1 MKIPKEF
8 SPQHS
13 FAARLTLW
21 VVLTTMVIFII
32 LTIIV
37 TNISTSAMMEMSTQ
51 DSQSRMELANEKVNS
66 TFMGVEIAID
76 NVIPEVESTLN
87 SPDNIYPILK
97 KLLELNPSIIGS
109 TVAFEPNYY
118 PSKGEFFAPYA
129 YKDFN
134 YNVLTK
140 QLGTKDYQY
149 HYMDWYQIPKLLNKR
164 YWSEPYYDK
173 GGGEQ
178 MMTTFSCPLYDK
190 DNKMYAIITADVS
203 LDWLSDMIKQ
213 SDLEF
218 NEWLLRS
225 HQNEEDIE
233 TDENFLYK
241 HAYTFIIGR
250 SGTYIAHPAKERILN
265 ETYFVNSFETA
276 DSLDEN
282 IGYEMLEGK
291 TGTGRIDRDGTEFV
305 MIYAPIERTGWS
317 MCTVIP
323 AKVIYR
329 MAIIVGIIIIGTM
342 LLGLIILYIICRT
355 TLKRITR
362 PLARFSRSANE
373 IAQGNFNAPLPEIKT
388 KDEMKELY
396 DSFKMM
402 QTSLTDRIEELKV
415 ANESKGRIEGE
426 LQTAR
431 SIQMSM
437 IPKIFPAYPERTDM
451 DIFAKL
457 TPAKEVGG
465 DLYDFF
471 IRNEKLYLCI
481 GDVSGKGVPASLLMA
496 VTRSLFRTV
505 SNHESDPAK
514 IAALINDAMSE
525 DNVEIMFVTL
535 LIAVL
540 DLPTG
545 LMRYC
550 NAGHCAPLILDTE
563 AHLLPIIANLPIGL
577 APQFKF
583 EGQQVVIKPDTTIF
597 LYTDGITEAENPEH
611 ELFDDERLMKV
622 AKKCVE
628 ENIILPDDIVNEI
641 EQSIHQFVKDAEQSD
656 DQTMM
661 AVRYTKKEE
670 AARLKRSITLPNDI
684 ETIPQLSEFIEGVG
698 EELEMDMSLV
708 MSLNLA
714 IEEAVVNVMEYA
726 YPPGTEGT
734 VTIEAVA
741 NENRL
746 KIIISDNGI
755 PFDPTKKEK
764 VDTTLSAEERPIG
777 GLGIHLVR
785 EIMDSVNYEYRDHKN
800 ILTLRKKLKN

>member
-1 MKIPKEF
+1 MKIPKKY
-8 SPQHS
+8 SLQHS
-13 FAARLTLW
+13 FSARLTLW
-21 VVLTTMVIFII
+21 VVLTTMAIFII

-51 DSQSRMELANEKVNS
+51 SSQSRMELANEKVNS

-76 NVIPEVESTLN
+76 NVIPEIESVLDT
-87 SPDNIYPILK
+87 PDKIYPALT
-97 KLLELNPSIIGS
+97 KLLELNPSIVGS
-109 TVAFEPNYY
+109 TVAFEPYYY
-118 PSKGEFFAPYA
+118 PSKGEFFSPYA
-129 YKDFN
+129 FKGVDSTIF
-134 YNVLTK
+134 TK

-203 LDWLSDMIKQ
+203 LDWLSEMIKK

-218 NEWLLRS
+218 NEWLLREQ
-225 HQNEEDIE
+225 QNIEDI
-233 TDENFLYK
+233 DKDDRFLYK

-265 ETYFVNSFETA
+265 ETFFVNSFETP
-276 DSLDEN
+276 DSTDEKM
-282 IGYEMLEGK
+282 GYDMLEGK
-291 TGTGRIDRDGTEFV
+291 SGIQTINRDGTEYV
-305 MIYAPIERTGWS
+305 MIYAPIKRTGWS
-317 MCTVIP
+317 MATAIP
-323 AKVIYR
+323 AKVIYH
-329 MAIIVGIIIIGTM
+329 MAIIVGLIIMGCM
-342 LLGLIILYIICRT
+342 LLGLIILYFICRT
-355 TLKRITR
+355 TLKRITS

-373 IAQGNFNAPLPEIKT
+373 IANGNFNAPLPEITT

-402 QTSLTDRIEELKV
+402 QSSLTDRIEELKA
-415 ANESKGRIEGE
+415 ANEQKGRIEGE

-437 IPKIFPAYPERTDM
+437 IPKIFPAYPERKDM

-505 SNHESDPAK
+505 SNHESNPAK
-514 IAALINDAMSE
+514 IAILINDTMAE
-525 DNVEIMFVTL
+525 DNVENMFVTL
-535 LIAVL
+535 FIAVL

-545 LMRYC
+545 QMRYC
-550 NAGHCAPLILDTE
+550 NAGHCAPVVIDTE
-563 AHLLPIIANLPIGL
+563 ANLLPVIPNIPIGL
-577 APQFKF
+577 LPQFKYV
-583 EGQQVVIKPDTTIF
+583 GQEVKIKPDTTVF
-597 LYTDGITEAENPEH
+597 LYTDGVTEAENINH
-611 ELFDDERLMKV
+611 YLFDEDRMMEV
-622 AKKCVE
+622 ARTCLQE
-628 ENIILPDDIVNEI
+628 DHLQPDVLVNEM
-641 EQSIHQFVKDAEQSD
+641 EESIRKFVKDAEQSD

-661 AVRYTKKEE
+661 AIRYTKKEE
-670 AARLKRSITLPNDI
+670 AARLQRHLTLPNNI
-684 ETIPQLSEFIEGVG
+684 ETIPQLGEFIDGVG
-698 EELEMDMSLV
+698 EELGMDMSLV

-726 YPPGTEGT
+726 YPPGVKGT
-734 VTIEAVA
+734 VDIDVIA
-741 NENRL
+741 NDYRL
-746 KIIISDNGI
+746 KIIISDGGI

-785 EIMDSVNYEYRDHKN
+785 EIMDSVNYEYKDRKN
-800 ILTLRKKLKN
+800 ILTLRKNLQN

>member
-1 MKIPKEF
+1 MKIPKKY

-13 FAARLTLW
+13 FSARLTLW
-21 VVLTTMVIFII
+21 VVLTTMAIFII
-32 LTIIV
+32 LTIII

-51 DSQSRMELANEKVNS
+51 ASQSRMEIANEKVNS

-76 NVIPEVESTLN
+76 NIIPEVETVLN
-87 SPDNIYPILK
+87 TPDQIYPILK
-97 KLLELNPSIIGS
+97 KLLELNPAIIGS
-109 TVAFEPNYY
+109 AVAFEPNYY
-118 PSKGEFFAPYA
+118 PSKGEFFSPYA
-129 YKDFN
+129 YKDIDSTI
-134 YNVLTK
+134 LTK

-149 HYMDWYQIPKLLNKR
+149 HYMDWYQIPKLLNKK

-178 MMTTFSCPLYDK
+178 MMTTYSCPLYDK
-190 DNKMYAIITADVS
+190 DNKMYAIMTADVS
-203 LDWLSDMIKQ
+203 LEWLTEMMKQ

-218 NEWLLRS
+218 NQWLLRS
-225 HQNEEDIE
+225 QQNEDDIN

-250 SGTYIAHPAKERILN
+250 SGTYISHPSKERILN
-265 ETYFVNSFETA
+265 ETYFVNSFMTP
-276 DSLDEN
+276 DSTDEK

-291 TGTGRIDRDGTEFV
+291 SGISEINRDGTDFV
-305 MIYAPIERTGWS
+305 MIYAPIKRTGWS
-317 MCTVIP
+317 MATAIP
-323 AKVIYR
+323 AKVIYH
-329 MAIIVGIIIIGTM
+329 MALIVGLIIIATM
-342 LLGLIILYIICRT
+342 LLGLIILYIVCRT
-355 TLKRITR
+355 TLKHVTS

-373 IAQGNFNAPLPEIKT
+373 IAQGNFNAPLPEITT

-402 QTSLTDRIEELKV
+402 QNSLTDRIEELKV
-415 ANESKGRIEGE
+415 ANEQKGRIEGE

-471 IRNEKLYLCI
+471 IRNEKLYLCV

-514 IAALINDAMSE
+514 IVTLINDAMSE

-535 LIAVL
+535 FIAVL

-550 NAGHCAPLILDTE
+550 NAGHCAPVIIDTE

-577 APQFKF
+577 ASQFKF
-583 EGQQVVIKPDTTIF
+583 EGQSVTIKPDTTIF
-597 LYTDGITEAENPEH
+597 LYTDGVTEAENKSH
-611 ELFDDERLMKV
+611 ELFDDDRLIEV
-622 AKKCVE
+622 SKKCVE
-628 ENIILPDDIVNEI
+628 ENIVLPDDFVNEI

-656 DQTMM
+656 DMTMM

-670 AARLKRSITLPNDI
+670 TARLRRSITLPNNI

-698 EELEMDMSLV
+698 EELEMDMSLT

-726 YPPGTEGT
+726 YPPGTEGN
-734 VTIEAVA
+734 VEIEAVA
-741 NENRL
+741 NEKRL
-746 KIIISDNGI
+746 KIIISDSGI

-800 ILTLRKKLKN
+800 ILTLRKQLKN